1 MNLVKEFGAGE
12 CAGLVIANFYLLEKL
27 FALAAQGLLTRCAL
41 VAFHGPKLVDF
52 HGFSLRF
59 FVVALEVEE
68 RARENQLVVKVILE
82 LLAAV
87 LQRLLVFA
95 STDIGPGI
103 FDAWHIALVECLNIL
118 IGHVH

>member
-12 CAGLVIANFYLLEKL
+12 SAGLVIANLYLLEQI
-27 FALAAQGLLTRCAL
+27 FALTAQGLLTLSAL

-52 HGFSLRF
+52 HGVSLRF
-59 FVVALEVEE
+59 FIVALEVEE
-68 RARENQLVVKVILE
+68 RARKNQLFVKVILE

-87 LQRLLVFA
+87 LQRLLIFA
-95 STDIGPGI
+95 STDISPGI
-103 FDAWHIALVECLNIL
+103 FDAWHGTLVKSLDIL